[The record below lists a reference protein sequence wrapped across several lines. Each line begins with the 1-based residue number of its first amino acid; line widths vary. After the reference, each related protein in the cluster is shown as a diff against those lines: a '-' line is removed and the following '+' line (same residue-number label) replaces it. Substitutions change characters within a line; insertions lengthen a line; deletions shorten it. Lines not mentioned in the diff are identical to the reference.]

1 MILLVHHNLV
11 PHNCMPN
18 IVIFIGKSL
27 VYTFELSQKSDFQ
40 RLTTKPDNGGHP
52 TVKTGQ
58 LLAHRAVL
66 NVVFHYVKIKIF
78 KFKLKFHK

>member
-18 IVIFIGKSL
+18 IVIFIGKSP

-40 RLTTKPDNGGHP
+40 PLTTKSDNIDHP
-52 TVKTGQ
+52 IIKTGQ
-58 LLAHRAVL
+58 IWPLEW
-66 NVVFHYVKIKIF
+66 F
-78 KFKLKFHK
+78 